1 MLVSSFSVKCT
12 LVCNHQYVCHHEWY
26 QRNYYDNLLCEV

>member
-12 LVCNHQYVCHHEWY
+12 LVCNHQYVCHEWY